1 MKQDDNDERTIK
13 CDIIQSRCLSMKA
26 VNFNRSGSTD
36 GLLGQ
41 CGKGKG
47 FVDISYHRFGIFS
60 NFIGKV
66 NVEVRYLK
74 STAIPLP
81 SFESLTSLTMQS
93 KSCCAF
99 QWNF

>member
-26 VNFNRSGSTD
+26 VNFNRSGSAE

-47 FVDISYHRFGIFS
+47 FVDISYQIRNIF
-60 NFIGKV
+60 
-66 NVEVRYLK
+66 
-74 STAIPLP
+74 
-81 SFESLTSLTMQS
+81 
-93 KSCCAF
+93 
-99 QWNF
+99 